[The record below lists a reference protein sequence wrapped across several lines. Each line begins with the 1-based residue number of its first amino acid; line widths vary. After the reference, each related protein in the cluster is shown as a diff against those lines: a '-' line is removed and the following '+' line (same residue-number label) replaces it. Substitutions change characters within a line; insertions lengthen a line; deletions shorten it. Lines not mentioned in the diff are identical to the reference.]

1 MVSKALLV
9 RLEARPDTAE
19 EVDSFLRDALPV
31 VQGES
36 GTVAW
41 FALRFG
47 SGEYGIF
54 DAFPDKGGR
63 WEHLTG
69 AVAKG
74 LGKKAL
80 SLFGGIP
87 HMNRIGVLAHKLP

>member
-19 EVDSFLRDALPV
+19 EVDSFLRDA
-31 VQGES
+31 
-36 GTVAW
+36 
-41 FALRFG
+41 
-47 SGEYGIF
+47 
-54 DAFPDKGGR
+54 FPDEGGR

-87 HMNRIGVLAHKLP
+87 HMNRMGVLAHKLP

>member
-1 MVSKALLV
+1 MRCPSS
-9 RLEARPDTAE
+9 RGSRGR
-19 EVDSFLRDALPV
+19 SR
-31 VQGES
+31 GS
-36 GTVAW
+36 R
-41 FALRFG
+41 RFG